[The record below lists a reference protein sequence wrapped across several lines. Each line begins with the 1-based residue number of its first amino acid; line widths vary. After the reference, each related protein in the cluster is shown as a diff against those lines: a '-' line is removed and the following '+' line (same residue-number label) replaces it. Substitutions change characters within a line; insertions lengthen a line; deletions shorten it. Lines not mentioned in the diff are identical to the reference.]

1 MKKTAEKILSAEE
14 LASFCAQIASIL
26 KAGISV
32 GEGIAIMLEDTSSES
47 ERKILRAVQDTL
59 NATGVFSM
67 GLEDAK
73 VFPEYMRNMVR
84 LGEQAGRLDEVMD
97 SLARHY
103 ERESDLSSALKS
115 ALTYP
120 CIMIGMM
127 VLVVLVLITRVLPV
141 FQQVYAQ
148 LGQTMGGIS
157 KGLLDMGQAINRYSL
172 ILLVLLVL
180 LVLAGIYFFRVPSG
194 RKQAAVVLARLPFT
208 RNFARQKASCR
219 FASGMAL
226 ALKSGL
232 TPEEGMELAGIL
244 TGNPDFTE
252 QLTQC
257 RKFMEEGVPLA
268 QALSRSG
275 IFSGMDARL
284 LTVGDRT
291 GSMDEA
297 MERIAARCQAD
308 LDTSMGNAVSVIE
321 PTLVAVLSIIVG
333 LILLSVMMPLMGIL
347 SGL

>member
-47 ERKILRAVQDTL
+47 ERKILCTVQDTL

-257 RKFMEEGVPLA
+257 RKFMEEGFPLA

>member
-47 ERKILRAVQDTL
+47 ERKILCSVQDTL

-157 KGLLDMGQAINRYSL
+157 RGLLDMGQAINRYSL
-172 ILLVLLVL
+172 VLLVLLVL
-180 LVLAGIYFFRVPSG
+180 LFLAGIYFFRVPSG

-275 IFSGMDARL
+275 IFSGMDVRL

>member
-297 MERIAARCQAD
+297 MERIAARCQED

>member
-1 MKKTAEKILSAEE
+1 MRKNKEKKLSPEE
-14 LASFCAQIASIL
+14 LASFCSQIASVL
-26 KAGISV
+26 KAGISP
-32 GEGIAIMLEDTSSES
+32 GEGIAIMLEDTSSLQEQD
-47 ERKILRAVQDTL
+47 ILSAIQETL
-59 NATGVFSM
+59 NTTGVFSL

-97 SLARHY
+97 ALAGHY
-103 ERESDLSSALKS
+103 QREADLSAALKS

-127 VLVVLVLITRVLPV
+127 VLVVLVLVTRVLPV

-148 LGQTMGGIS
+148 LGQTMTGFS
-157 KGLLDMGQAINRYSL
+157 RGLLDMGQAINRYSL
-172 ILLVLLVL
+172 VLLALLVLLVL
-180 LVLAGIYFFRVPSG
+180 VCLYFSRTSSG
-194 RKQAAVVLARLPFT
+194 QKRASLLFSRLPFT
-208 RNFARQKASCR
+208 RNFIRQKASCR

-232 TPEEGMELAGIL
+232 
-244 TGNPDFTE
+244 GNPGFME
-252 QLTQC
+252 QVAQC
-257 RKFMEEGVPLA
+257 KKLMEEGTPLA
-268 QALSRSG
+268 RALSGSG
-275 IFSGMDARL
+275 IFTGMEARL

-291 GSMDEA
+291 GSIDDA
-297 MERIAARCQAD
+297 MEKIAARCQEE
-308 LDTSMGNAVSVIE
+308 LDASMGNAVSIIE
-321 PTLVAVLSIIVG
+321 PTLVAVLSVIVG